1 MARPAGRKIYA
12 HAKLRRLRR
21 ERGMNQVELARA
33 LGLSTSYLNQIEHS
47 RRPLTAPVLL
57 RIAEVFGVDP
67 EFFSEADEER
77 LATDLRAALGDEA
90 CGTQVPLEEAAD
102 VARDHPEVARAL
114 VALHHRYR
122 DAAERV
128 VALAPPQDGASLLTA
143 EPHDEVRDFF
153 YAHHNHFG
161 ALDAVAE
168 RTAADLGTGSA
179 GRTAEALKERLAAR
193 HGITVVVT
201 DTERAADARRFDPG
215 SGLLLLS
222 PWLSEAQRAFQLAT
236 QLALLEHGSLL
247 DTLVAGGEL
256 ASEQAAGLASEQ
268 AVGLARIGLANYF
281 AGALLMPYT
290 AFHRRR
296 RGAALRHRAAPAT
309 ASASAS
315 RPSATGFHPP
325 AARAR
330 GVPFSFVR
338 VDRAGNISKRQSA
351 TDFHFSR
358 AGGTCPLW
366 NVYEA
371 FSAPGRILTQ
381 VAEMPDGKSYFW
393 VARTVTRGGFGH
405 RAPRADFAV
414 GLGCEL
420 RHAHRLVYSDGL
432 DLDDPGRSPPSGSA
446 AASANGRTAP
456 SGPGPRPGA
465 GWPSTPTGAPMCRT
479 RWSPTAGPH
488 RPRGS
493 AVGELRRP
501 LLDEAPSCPPS
512 GRRWRTPRGTAGVR
526 SGRPR
531 RASSRRPGST
541 ASLAIIAT
549 GFDIPATVSATAS
562 ASVSRSVGRDDPGHQ
577 PGPLGLLGVHDA
589 AGEAQVHR
597 LGLADR
603 AGQPLGAADAG
614 DHPELDLGLAEDGG
628 IRGDHDVAQHRQLAA
643 AARGRSRR
651 RRRSVGVRS
660 WPSRSQAGEPVG

>member
-1 MARPAGRKIYA
+1 MGRPAGRKIYA

-168 RTAADLGTGSA
+168 LTATDLGTGSA
-179 GRTAEALKERLAAR
+179 GRTADALRQRLAAR

-201 DTERAADARRFDPG
+201 DPERAADARRFDPG

-268 AVGLARIGLANYF
+268 AAGLARIGLANYF

-290 AFHRRR
+290 AFHR
-296 RGAALRHRAAPAT
+296 AAEELRYDIELLQARFGVGFETVCHRLST
-309 ASASAS
+309 LQ
-315 RPSATGFHPP
+315 RTGD
-325 AARAR
+325 R
-330 GVPFSFVR
+330 GVPFSFLR

-351 TDFHFSR
+351 SDFHFSR
-358 AGGTCPLW
+358 LGGTCPLW
-366 NVYEA
+366 TVYEA

-381 VAEMPDGKSYFW
+381 VAEMPDGKRYFW

-414 GLGCEL
+414 ALGCEL
-420 RHAHRLVYSDGL
+420 RHAHRLVYAEGL
-432 DLDDPGRSPPSGSA
+432 ALDDPRSVTPIGLGCRICERQDCAQRARPPAGGRLAVDPDRRTHVPYPVVVDGRSAPPPGISG
-446 AASANGRTAP
+446 G
-456 SGPGPRPGA
+456 
-465 GWPSTPTGAPMCRT
+465 
-479 RWSPTAGPH
+479 
-488 RPRGS
+488 
-493 AVGELRRP
+493 
-501 LLDEAPSCPPS
+501 
-512 GRRWRTPRGTAGVR
+512 
-526 SGRPR
+526 
-531 RASSRRPGST
+531 
-541 ASLAIIAT
+541 
-549 GFDIPATVSATAS
+549 
-562 ASVSRSVGRDDPGHQ
+562 
-577 PGPLGLLGVHDA
+577 
-589 AGEAQVHR
+589 
-597 LGLADR
+597 
-603 AGQPLGAADAG
+603 
-614 DHPELDLGLAEDGG
+614 
-628 IRGDHDVAQHRQLAA
+628 
-643 AARGRSRR
+643 
-651 RRRSVGVRS
+651 
-660 WPSRSQAGEPVG
+660 

>member
-128 VALAPPQDGASLLTA
+128 VALAPPQDGEALLTA

-153 YAHHNHFG
+153 YAHHNHFD

-179 GRTAEALKERLAAR
+179 GRTADALKERLAAR

-201 DTERAADARRFDPG
+201 DPERAADARRFDPD

-222 PWLSEAQRAFQLAT
+222 SWLSEAQRAFQLAT

-268 AVGLARIGLANYF
+268 AAGLARIGLANYF

-290 AFHRRR
+290 AFHR
-296 RGAALRHRAAPAT
+296 AAEELRYDIELLQARFGVGFETVCHRLST
-309 ASASAS
+309 LQ
-315 RPSATGFHPP
+315 
-325 AARAR
+325 RAGDR
-330 GVPFSFVR
+330 GVPFSFLR

-351 TDFHFSR
+351 SDFHFSR
-358 AGGTCPLW
+358 LGGTCPLW
-366 NVYEA
+366 TVYEA

-381 VAEMPDGKSYFW
+381 VAEMPDGKRYFW

-414 GLGCEL
+414 ALGCEL
-420 RHAHRLVYSDGL
+420 RHAHRLVYAEGL
-432 DLDDPGRSPPSGSA
+432 ALDDPRSVTPIGLGCRICERQDCAQRARPPAGGRLAVDPDRRTHVPYPVVA
-446 AASANGRTAP
+446 DGRTTP
-456 SGPGPRPGA
+456 
-465 GWPSTPTGAPMCRT
+465 PTGI
-479 RWSPTAGPH
+479 
-488 RPRGS
+488 
-493 AVGELRRP
+493 
-501 LLDEAPSCPPS
+501 S
-512 GRRWRTPRGTAGVR
+512 GG
-526 SGRPR
+526 
-531 RASSRRPGST
+531 
-541 ASLAIIAT
+541 
-549 GFDIPATVSATAS
+549 
-562 ASVSRSVGRDDPGHQ
+562 
-577 PGPLGLLGVHDA
+577 
-589 AGEAQVHR
+589 
-597 LGLADR
+597 
-603 AGQPLGAADAG
+603 
-614 DHPELDLGLAEDGG
+614 
-628 IRGDHDVAQHRQLAA
+628 
-643 AARGRSRR
+643 
-651 RRRSVGVRS
+651 
-660 WPSRSQAGEPVG
+660 

>member
-114 VALHHRYR
+114 VALHRRYR

-128 VALAPPQDGASLLTA
+128 VALAPPQDGESLLTA

-179 GRTAEALKERLAAR
+179 GRTADALKERLAAR

-201 DTERAADARRFDPG
+201 DPERAADARRFDPG

-222 PWLSEAQRAFQLAT
+222 PWLSEAQHAFQLAT
-236 QLALLEHGSLL
+236 QLALMENGSLL

-256 ASEQAAGLASEQ
+256 ASEQAA
-268 AVGLARIGLANYF
+268 GLARIGLANYF

-290 AFHRRR
+290 AFHR
-296 RGAALRHRAAPAT
+296 AAEELRYDIELLQARFGVGFETVCHRLST
-309 ASASAS
+309 LQ
-315 RPSATGFHPP
+315 RTGD
-325 AARAR
+325 R
-330 GVPFSFVR
+330 GVPFSFLR

-351 TDFHFSR
+351 SDFHFSR
-358 AGGTCPLW
+358 LGGTCPLW
-366 NVYEA
+366 TVYEA

-381 VAEMPDGKSYFW
+381 VAEMPDGKRYFW

-414 GLGCEL
+414 ALGCEL
-420 RHAHRLVYSDGL
+420 RHAHRLVYAEGL
-432 DLDDPGRSPPSGSA
+432 ALDAPRSVTPIGLGCRICERRDCAQRARPPAGGRLAVDPDRRTHVPYPVVADGRS
-446 AASANGRTAP
+446 AP
-456 SGPGPRPGA
+456 
-465 GWPSTPTGAPMCRT
+465 PTGI
-479 RWSPTAGPH
+479 
-488 RPRGS
+488 
-493 AVGELRRP
+493 
-501 LLDEAPSCPPS
+501 S
-512 GRRWRTPRGTAGVR
+512 GG
-526 SGRPR
+526 
-531 RASSRRPGST
+531 
-541 ASLAIIAT
+541 
-549 GFDIPATVSATAS
+549 
-562 ASVSRSVGRDDPGHQ
+562 
-577 PGPLGLLGVHDA
+577 
-589 AGEAQVHR
+589 
-597 LGLADR
+597 
-603 AGQPLGAADAG
+603 
-614 DHPELDLGLAEDGG
+614 
-628 IRGDHDVAQHRQLAA
+628 
-643 AARGRSRR
+643 
-651 RRRSVGVRS
+651 
-660 WPSRSQAGEPVG
+660 